1 MFQALKIAWNI
12 AVDERDPD
20 KGLTVLH
27 DGKPLTLSINVKPLP
42 KDFVQARSAR
52 PLPGS
57 PSEETYY
64 PKDFGF
70 ERGTNVH
77 SRRR

>member
-1 MFQALKIAWNI
+1 MCHVTSVKK
-12 AVDERDPD
+12 DERDPD

-42 KDFVQARSAR
+42 KDLVQARGAR

-64 PKDFGF
+64 AKDFGL